1 VEEETLRSTLMDR
14 QSVVE
19 EGVLDVELMGR
30 PVLGEDDSNTGKLDN
45 GVEGLVVV
53 HSEALGEAP
62 EDPSGLVE
70 VEGAVQG
77 HIVAKEPLVG
87 DYVGAWWT
95 RHQVSGVVG

>member
-1 VEEETLRSTLMDR
+1 MDR

-30 PVLGEDDSNTGKLDN
+30 PVLGEDGSNTGKLDD
-45 GVEGLVVV
+45 GVEVY
-53 HSEALGEAP
+53 SEALGEAP

-77 HIVAKEPLVG
+77 HIVAKEPLAG